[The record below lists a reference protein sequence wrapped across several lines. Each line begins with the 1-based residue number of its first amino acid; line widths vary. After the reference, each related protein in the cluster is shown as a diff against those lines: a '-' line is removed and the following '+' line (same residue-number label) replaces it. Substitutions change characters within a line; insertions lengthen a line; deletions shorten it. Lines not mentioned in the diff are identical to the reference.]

1 MPKMGLARLRV
12 KSKLRT
18 VLIRHLA
25 TALSHSYPS
34 ASADSSALLLLQLPA
49 VSPNLFFSGTMSGF
63 AFVVVYDDTLTP
75 TQNASRRGPDYLV
88 RVPNDHLLLGI
99 GSAYF
104 LPPTKMVRPPRRL
117 VRRQWSRLSRIA

>member
-1 MPKMGLARLRV
+1 MGLARLRV

-63 AFVVVYDDTLTP
+63 AFVVEYDDTRSLA
-75 TQNASRRGPDYLV
+75 QDAARRGPDYLV
-88 RVPNDHLLLGI
+88 QVPNDHLLLGI

-104 LPPTKMVRPPRRL
+104 RKMVQPPRRL
-117 VRRQWSRLSRIA
+117 VRQQWSRLSRIA